1 MQDVSR
7 SEGRTVLFVSHNMA
21 AVHSLCKK
29 GIVLKDGMMAFAGTT
44 EDAIHHY
51 LNEDQEQTGKTIKE
65 CIKWKKNFLTINSI
79 KINHSESTST
89 IISSN
94 QKTLNI
100 RLEGETL
107 TEMKTDL
114 MLIIKNPEGVPMAAL
129 IEGHYKGKIDIIKKG
144 AFVLEK
150 NIILPKYL
158 SRGDYYADLF
168 LHHPMYEYQLKAPH
182 CIDIRADG
190 SQADYGRP
198 IRCKYSGFEG
208 LETI

>member
-1 MQDVSR
+1 
-7 SEGRTVLFVSHNMA
+7 
-21 AVHSLCKK
+21 
-29 GIVLKDGMMAFAGTT
+29 
-44 EDAIHHY
+44 
-51 LNEDQEQTGKTIKE
+51 
-65 CIKWKKNFLTINSI
+65 
-79 KINHSESTST
+79 
-89 IISSN
+89 
-94 QKTLNI
+94 
-100 RLEGETL
+100 
-107 TEMKTDL
+107 
-114 MLIIKNPEGVPMAAL
+114 MAAL